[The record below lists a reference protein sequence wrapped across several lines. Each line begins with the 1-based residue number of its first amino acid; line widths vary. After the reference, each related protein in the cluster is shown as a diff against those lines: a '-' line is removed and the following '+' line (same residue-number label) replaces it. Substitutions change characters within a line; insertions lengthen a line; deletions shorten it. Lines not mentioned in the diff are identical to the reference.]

1 MLWVARSVGVPPHP
15 FALGFQEQNEP
26 MLKFPFTENIRLMLH
41 GLWTPGNEC
50 AEFAVGESLRSMY
63 GV

>member
-1 MLWVARSVGVPPHP
+1 MPRFALRAGVPPHP
-15 FALGFQEQNEP
+15 FALVFQEQNEP
-26 MLKFPFTENIRLMLH
+26 MLKFPFTENIRLTLH

-50 AEFAVGESLRSMY
+50 AEFAVGEAVPSMY